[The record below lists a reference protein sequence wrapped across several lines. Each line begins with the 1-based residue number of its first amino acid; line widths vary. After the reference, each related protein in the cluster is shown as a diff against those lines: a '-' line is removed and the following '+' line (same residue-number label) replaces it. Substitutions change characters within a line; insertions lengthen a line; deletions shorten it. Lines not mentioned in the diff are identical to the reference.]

1 MVKKQIIKYYEEIYL
16 LILFLFFSVVTN
28 AQTNMGDVNND
39 GNLNI
44 LVLGTTESINNN
56 SEEFSP
62 YQIAIEL
69 QNILLGCKIA
79 TLN

>member
-1 MVKKQIIKYYEEIYL
+1 MKEIYL

>member
-1 MVKKQIIKYYEEIYL
+1 M
-16 LILFLFFSVVTN
+16 LILLLFISLLTN

-44 LVLGTTESINNN
+44 LVLGTTESINDN

-69 QNILLGCKIA
+69 QNILLADTPWYI
-79 TLN
+79 